1 MIENIF
7 MNSEKEIRVAAFQK
21 PLSFPP
27 KLNPKLSHKIFASP
41 TLARVSGCCRVPGV
55 DIGQLW
61 SELTLM
67 GRWWQPV
74 ATPGQSQDPGDTE
87 HWPGAGSGERAV
99 TDPGHKPR
107 PE

>member
-1 MIENIF
+1 M
-7 MNSEKEIRVAAFQK
+7 
-21 PLSFPP
+21 
-27 KLNPKLSHKIFASP
+27 FASP

-74 ATPGQSQDPGDTE
+74 ATPVTPGQSRDPGDSE
-87 HWPGAGSGERAV
+87 QWPGAQTRPLSSILGPSPGAPSVTASVRASE
-99 TDPGHKPR
+99 
-107 PE
+107 PEMSC